1 MSTPAW
7 VQRQPV
13 VSVTDDD
20 VANVCERR
28 AVCLRRMKF
37 FNQDAINKAAFTLEV
52 ATGYIRRRVLWA
64 VFGKVSAGFWLLAF
78 IGWVVRSV
86 TVDV

>member
-1 MSTPAW
+1 
-7 VQRQPV
+7 
-13 VSVTDDD
+13 
-20 VANVCERR
+20 
-28 AVCLRRMKF
+28 MKF